1 MLRILVLGLLALI
14 TLPIRILVALWG
26 RVLVR
31 KKTVVN
37 WAVGHERRDFEPVQ
51 MERCLRALKDVAEDP
66 RVHGIVLDIRPLRL
80 GWAQLYQLR
89 NAVSAIR
96 EQGKRVEAH
105 LDSAGDRELLLASAA
120 DHITMSPAAEL
131 HLSGVSASMM
141 FYGQVLDTAGV
152 VVDLE
157 SAGAYKSFGEPYTR
171 AYPTRENRE
180 ATNHLL
186 GDLHRRW
193 VETLAD
199 GRNLAPEDVE
209 KLLEQTP
216 VSASLA
222 VECGLID
229 GTAYP
234 DQNEASREEVLG
246 EKIHMTSLRSYGRWH
261 RVWRKIPAIRRRP
274 MCVAVVHMD
283 GPVVERRAQMRR
295 SGRLIA
301 SDDVIPVLEELA
313 DNDSIKAVVL
323 AVNSPGGSALA
334 SDLIARSVAVLGERK
349 PVIASMG
356 NVSASGGYY
365 ISAKAKEIFAHP
377 ATITGSIGVVGGKVV
392 IGPALAKLGVH
403 HSWLGPAPDPGMM
416 SGAAPFDSSQRT
428 RFRAS
433 LRRVYDRFLQVVA
446 SGRGREVAD
455 IEPFAQGR
463 VWTGT
468 QALDNGLV
476 DTLGGESAAI
486 QRAAELAGAGD
497 QRVKV
502 IPIRF
507 EPPKFGMV
515 SSMLQSRTLNASDIL
530 TGSVGPHGLMLQL
543 LQGSAGV
550 PLAFVPSV
558 LDDCSWESW
567 SEDGSP

>member
-1 MLRILVLGLLALI
+1 LLRILVLGLFALL

-26 RVLVR
+26 RLLVR
-31 KKTVVN
+31 KKTVVI
-37 WAVGHERRDFEPVQ
+37 WAVGHERRDFEPPQ
-51 MERCLRALKDVAEDP
+51 LARCLRALEDVAKDP
-66 RVHGIVLDIRPLRL
+66 RICGLVLDIRPLRL
-80 GWAQLYQLR
+80 GWAQLYELR
-89 NAVSAIR
+89 DAVSAVR

-120 DHITMSPAAEL
+120 DHVTMSPAAEL
-131 HLSGVSASMM
+131 HLSGISASMM

-186 GDLHRRW
+186 SDLHQRW
-193 VETLAD
+193 VQTLAD
-199 GRNLAPEDVE
+199 GRSLDPADIET
-209 KLLEQTP
+209 LLEQTP
-216 VSASLA
+216 ISASVA
-222 VECGLID
+222 VEVGLID

-246 EKIHMTSLRSYGRWH
+246 ENIHQTSLRSYGRWH
-261 RVWRKIPAIRRRP
+261 RVWRRIPTVRRRP
-274 MCVAVVHMD
+274 MCVAVVHME

-323 AVNSPGGSALA
+323 TVNSPGGSALA
-334 SDLIARSVAVLGERK
+334 SDLIARSVAFLGERK

-356 NVSASGGYY
+356 NVAASGGYY
-365 ISAKAKEIFAHP
+365 ISAKAREIFAHP

-416 SGAAPFDSSQRT
+416 SGTAPFDSGQRA

-446 SGRGREVAD
+446 TGRGREVED

-463 VWTGT
+463 VWTGI

-476 DTLGGESAAI
+476 DTLGDESAAVK
-486 QRAAELAGAGD
+486 RAAHLAGAGE

-507 EPPKFGMV
+507 DPPKFGVV
-515 SSMLQSRTLNASDIL
+515 SSMLQSKSLNASDLL
-530 TGSVGPHGLMLQL
+530 TSSVGAHGLMLQL

-558 LDDCSWESW
+558 LDECSWDSW
-567 SEDGSP
+567 LEEGSP

>member
-26 RVLVR
+26 RLLVR

-37 WAVGHERRDFEPVQ
+37 WAVGHERRDFEPPQ
-51 MERCLRALKDVAEDP
+51 MERSLQALNDVAEDP
-66 RVHGIVLDIRPLRL
+66 RVQGIVLDIRPLRL

-96 EQGKRVEAH
+96 AQGKRVEAH

-186 GDLHRRW
+186 GDLHQRW
-193 VETLAD
+193 VQTLAD
-199 GRNLAPEDVE
+199 GRNLAVADIEA
-209 KLLEQTP
+209 LLEQTP
-216 VSASLA
+216 VSASDA
-222 VECGLID
+222 AEAGLID

-246 EKIHMTSLRSYGRWH
+246 ENVHMISLRSYGRWH
-261 RVWRKIPAIRRRP
+261 RIWRKIPSIRRRP
-274 MCVAVVHMD
+274 LCVAVVHMD

-334 SDLIARSVAVLGERK
+334 SDLIARSVAFLGERK

-416 SGAAPFDSSQRT
+416 SGAAPFDSGQRT

-446 SGRGREVAD
+446 SGRGKEVED

-476 DTLGGESAAI
+476 DTLGDESAAV
-486 QRAAELAGAGD
+486 QRAAELAGAGE

-515 SSMLQSRTLNASDIL
+515 SSMLQSRTLNASDVL
-530 TGSVGPHGLMLQL
+530 TGSVGSHGLMLQL

-567 SEDGSP
+567 LEDGSP